1 MPIHLYAV
9 SEGGAKTCL
18 LSSCILSAMRNSMV
32 AFAGAMM
39 YMWLSVQGPPARM
52 VQALASPPSAQAPA
66 ALRAQS
72 GQAQPAALP
81 HREPLA
87 ASAHTRNPSSAAEGG
102 NMPLED
108 IETGSAG
115 AASLSSSPQ
124 DAPADSSSRGV
135 PLL

>member
-1 MPIHLYAV
+1 
-9 SEGGAKTCL
+9 
-18 LSSCILSAMRNSMV
+18 
-32 AFAGAMM
+32 M
-39 YMWLSVQGPPARM
+39 YMWLCVQAPPARM

-81 HREPLA
+81 RREPLA
-87 ASAHTRNPSSAAEGG
+87 ASAHARSPSSAFDGE
-102 NMPLED
+102 NVPLED

-115 AASLSSSPQ
+115 AASLSSSAQ

-135 PLL
+135 ELS